1 MAAERYVVLGAAQVR
16 SLWFREVARWGNSA
30 MLPIEFVKSMSVEE
44 VRVRLRSGRGFSALL
59 IDDSLAGLDRDLVEL
74 ARESGCAVIVV
85 DSGRSARQ
93 WGELGASAVLPHEFS
108 RSELHQVL
116 AQVATPILR
125 NHPDGPTAV
134 AASGPSGYRGALV
147 AVTGAGGVGCS
158 TVAMALA
165 QGLAA
170 DPRYLDM
177 VCLADLALDAEQ
189 AMLHGARDVVP
200 GVVELTE
207 AHRSGTPSIDE
218 VRALTW
224 RVNDRGYQLLLGLR
238 RHRDWTAVRPRA
250 FSAGLDGLRRSF
262 RVVVADVDA
271 DVEGEQTSG
280 SLDVEERNTMA
291 RVATTAADLIVVVGQ
306 PGMKGLHGLLRTTRD
321 LLAHGIE
328 GPRLLPLV
336 NRAPRSPRARAELTA
351 AFGELL
357 GAQADLG
364 VPTPI
369 HLQERR
375 HLDDLLR
382 DGARLPDGWLNPVA
396 GTVLALLD
404 RNDDRRMV
412 PIADDLVPVRP
423 GSLGTWTDNDDS
435 DNDDPV
441 R

>member
-1 MAAERYVVLGAAQVR
+1 MAAERFVVLGAAQVR
-16 SLWFREVARWGNSA
+16 SPWFREVARWGNSA

-44 VRVRLRSGRGFSALL
+44 VRARLRSGRGFSALL

-74 ARESGCAVIVV
+74 ARDAGCAVIVV

-93 WGELGASAVLPHEFS
+93 WGELGASAVLPLEFT
-108 RSELHQVL
+108 RSELHQAL
-116 AQVATPILR
+116 AQVATPIR
-125 NHPDGPTAV
+125 RSHADSQASAVTAGPL
-134 AASGPSGYRGALV
+134 GYRGALV
-147 AVTGAGGVGCS
+147 AVTGAGGVGRS

-207 AHRSGTPSIDE
+207 SHRSGTPSIDE

-224 RVNDRGYQLLLGLR
+224 RVNERGYQLLLGLR

-271 DVEGEQTSG
+271 DVEGEHISG

-291 RVATTAADLIVVVGQ
+291 RVTTTAADLIVVVGQ

-328 GPRLLPLV
+328 GRRLLPLL
-336 NRAPRSPRARAELTA
+336 NRAPRSPRARSELAE
-351 AFGELL
+351 AFGDLL
-357 GAQADLG
+357 GTQADLG
-364 VPTPI
+364 VPTPV
-369 HLQERR
+369 HLMERR

-382 DGARLPDGWLNPVA
+382 DGARLPDSWLSPVA
-396 GTVLALLD
+396 GTVRALLD
-404 RNDDRRMV
+404 RDDDRRTA
-412 PIADDLVPVRP
+412 PIAEDLVAIRP
-423 GSLGTWTDNDDS
+423 GSLGTWTDEGQDE
-435 DNDDPV
+435 PET
-441 R
+441 